1 MSPRF
6 QLVLFDLD
14 GTLVDSAPGIHE
26 ACTIAAETV
35 GAPTPDAEFVR
46 NAIGRGIDRLL
57 HRICSGRMDGE
68 TDAEHHRAARMAF
81 DEAYARTCLTGTVL
95 RDGVEEALETLRR
108 EGRRLVVATNKPRSP
123 AVQVLG
129 RLGLEDR
136 TDGLVCPEDA
146 GVVKPDPGFVRHA
159 VGHVGLDR
167 TLLVGDSS
175 IDAATAINAGIPF
188 VAIRGGYDEGRDIAD
203 HVPPPDR
210 LTTSPRDV
218 PAAIRSL
225 EG

>member
-1 MSPRF
+1 MSLRF
-6 QLVLFDLD
+6 QVVLFDLD

-26 ACTIAAETV
+26 AAVIAADVV
-35 GAPTPDAEFVR
+35 GAPQPEEAFVR

-57 HRICSGRMDGE
+57 HRICTGDMDGE
-68 TDAEHHRAARMAF
+68 IDPDTHGVARRAF
-81 DEAYARTCLTGTVL
+81 DEAYARSCRTGTVL
-95 RDGVEEALETLRR
+95 RDGVTEALADLRN
-108 EGRRLVVATNKPRSP
+108 EGRRLVVATNKPRVP
-123 AVQVLG
+123 AVLVLE
-129 RLGLEDR
+129 RLGIDGL

-146 GVVKPDPGFVRHA
+146 GVVKPDPAFVRCA
-159 VGHVGLDR
+159 AGETEWDR
-167 TLLVGDSS
+167 VILVGDSS
-175 IDAATAINAGIPF
+175 IDAATARHAGIPF

-210 LTTSPRDV
+210 LTTSPRGV